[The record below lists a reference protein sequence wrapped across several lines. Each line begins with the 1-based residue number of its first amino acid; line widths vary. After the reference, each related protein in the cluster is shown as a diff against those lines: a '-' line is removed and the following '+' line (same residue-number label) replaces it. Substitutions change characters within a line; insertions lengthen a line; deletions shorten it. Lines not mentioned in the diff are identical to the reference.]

1 MSTATQEKQV
11 KVNVKEAFTLWK
23 NTSKDG
29 KTTYFTGVSRT
40 GWKLVGFYNGKK
52 KNPNEPDLRIYAQ
65 TEEGKA
71 GDELAALWVKES
83 KAGKKYLTGKLTD
96 QEIYLTAFIN
106 GSGNEKQPY
115 LRVYLQS
122 ELKENEK
129 VEEKP
134 AETKKASTKKVP
146 VNLF

>member
-40 GWKLVGFYNGKK
+40 GCKLVGFYNGKK

-65 TEEGKA
+65 PEEGNA
-71 GDELAALWVKES
+71 SDELAALWVKES
-83 KAGKKYLTGKLTD
+83 KAGKKYL
-96 QEIYLTAFIN
+96 
-106 GSGNEKQPY
+106 
-115 LRVYLQS
+115 
-122 ELKENEK
+122 
-129 VEEKP
+129 
-134 AETKKASTKKVP
+134 
-146 VNLF
+146 LF